1 MRCVPHHFDSSLT
14 TPCQCIN
21 VLEICARPEPIADTE
36 EFVQLAQ
43 QQIISDHIR
52 TVIDSFESACLLPN
66 PVFVPVMPDPVV
78 VKKLEWSAGRGSVQ
92 TFCGLYGCQLMSF
105 VVQVLLALTIVL
117 LVLLLVYV
125 GTVGCYGTVG
135 VVAVA
140 A

>member
-1 MRCVPHHFDSSLT
+1 M
-14 TPCQCIN
+14 
-21 VLEICARPEPIADTE
+21 
-36 EFVQLAQ
+36 QLAQ
-43 QQIISDHIR
+43 QQIISDHIE
-52 TVIDSFESACLLPN
+52 TVIHSVESTL
-66 PVFVPVMPDPVV
+66 VGVTVMPDPVV

-92 TFCGLYGCQLMSF
+92 TFCGLYGCQMMSF

-125 GTVGCYGTVG
+125 GTVGCYRTVG